1 MSNPL
6 WPLLPHTPLP
16 TSLPSIMHE
25 VNGDHLSI
33 NCGQRRSPC
42 QYPGLFWVEEEF
54 VPDVLP
60 YGVMK
65 EEDTLEGLNLGTSCS
80 TFP

>member
-1 MSNPL
+1 MEIIYPL
-6 WPLLPHTPLP
+6 TVARGGHLV
-16 TSLPSIMHE
+16 SIL
-25 VNGDHLSI
+25 G
-33 NCGQRRSPC
+33 C
-42 QYPGLFWVEEEF
+42 QFWVEEEF